1 MFPLS
6 KGDPLKKLAFLGAAL
21 GLGAGAFVATRS
33 QAADHLDSP
42 AAIMNPMADITDIYA
57 WMSTDGSKVNLVMDV
72 SPADPGTGSGARHFD
87 NTVQYVFHVN
97 SVTEVGA
104 PNPTETKVI
113 CTFASDTSIQCWVG
127 DKDYVKGDP
136 SSTSGLT
143 SADGKLRVY
152 AGRRSD
158 PFFFNLNGFKD
169 TVKLVET
176 VAGGGLGGITG
187 QTPQG
192 CPHLLPTQAHAVQN
206 TLHEGPTGAATNPP
220 CSGSDMDCFKP
231 FDVRAIVVQVDKSLL
246 NSGSNT
252 LVKVWGSTH
261 AAP

>member
-1 MFPLS
+1 M
-6 KGDPLKKLAFLGAAL
+6 KKLAFLGAAV
-21 GLGAGAFVATRS
+21 GLGVGAFVATHS

-42 AAIMNPMADITDIYA
+42 SAIMNPMADITDVYA
-57 WMSTDGSKVNLVMDV
+57 WMSTDGSKVNLIMNV

-87 NTVQYVFHVN
+87 NTVQYVWHVS
-97 SVTEVGA
+97 SVSDFSSTT
-104 PNPTETKVI
+104 PTETKVI

-136 SSTSGLT
+136 SNTAGLT
-143 SADGKLRVY
+143 STDGKIKVF

-169 TVKLVET
+169 AVKAVEF
-176 VAGGGLGGITG
+176 VEGGGLGGIG
-187 QTPQG
+187 SSSAQM
-192 CPHLLPTQAHAVQN
+192 CPHLTAQQAGAVRA
-206 TLHEGPTGAATNPP
+206 TLQESARGSATNFP
-220 CSGSDMDCFKP
+220 CSGSDVDCFKA

-246 NSGSNT
+246 NTGTNT